1 MNLGSHSAARTGD
14 RLRAVFF
21 LRACA
26 VLVSAHDGRVDN
38 HVLIIG
44 IAGQQLEN
52 PLENAALCPSAEAL
66 VYDLPVAKTRR
77 QITPWDARSVSIKN
91 CVNEQTV
98 VRCSAADMAFPAR
111 QKIFDPL
118 PLIIP

>member
-1 MNLGSHSAARTGD
+1 
-14 RLRAVFF
+14 
-21 LRACA
+21 
-26 VLVSAHDGRVDN
+26 
-38 HVLIIG
+38 
-44 IAGQQLEN
+44 
-52 PLENAALCPSAEAL
+52 

-77 QITPWDARSVSIKN
+77 QVTPGNAGSVSIKN
-91 CVNEQTV
+91 RVNEQTV

>member
-1 MNLGSHSAARTGD
+1 
-14 RLRAVFF
+14 
-21 LRACA
+21 
-26 VLVSAHDGRVDN
+26 
-38 HVLIIG
+38 
-44 IAGQQLEN
+44 
-52 PLENAALCPSAEAL
+52 

-98 VRCSAADMAFPAR
+98 VRCSTADMAFPAG

-118 PLIIP
+118 SLAASGLALEVVRPVS